1 MDIVCQKLDQQT
13 EELRQRIL
21 NEEKVKECLKSF
33 QKRIR
38 KIHDTAHMN
47 SMKIDNRRM
56 KVLILQNAIK
66 FVKYECEKLKQNPAL
81 FSSEFG
87 SIIYN
92 EIMEFSERTITH
104 LRSDLQKH
112 IMRRCGYANNHH
124 SETLSI
130 ASAPSVVSISLHD
143 DSEDDHHHHHNDH
156 HHSPF
161 NPMSNMNDNMI
172 VMVHN
177 DDDRYNNDNE
187 NDESIRNKA
196 LDQISPPITE
206 KDLQKL
212 DEVVISKED
221 DDDGDEKTL
230 SYRDQK
236 EMDMVFIPTSLQ
248 NEFEEKFAKMT
259 MSKKKELAKKVKI
272 DDNVVSTEDL
282 LKFYYME
289 KYGTAKKRAK
299 DEKLYE
305 DEHFKSWYNDTAK
318 GKAHEFVNDKL
329 KLKYDLYTFYMN
341 KYGKSKLRKDEKDQ
355 FVYFSRSFQSWYK
368 KKLLKKT
375 SVVKKW
381 LNDQKEKLSA
391 STNSSSEEDYN
402 DSNSGVK
409 KGGSVEGA
417 VMGPQL
423 PVACHNMFNHL
434 QKPLEG
440 ISQQQTPECTLDSIT
455 PEDLQSIINDI
466 DDNTLNIES
475 LQDKELEILEE
486 KLIQLK
492 ESYALIELID
502 LIDLSEEDI
511 REIALNDLY
520 SSMNFFVPDNTE
532 IHKKEPVTGKEGGAA
547 ITSTQPDSTYNRVR
561 LYSDIK
567 HDFHESI
574 KGESFNNLSSAKTED
589 AFIHYALKDKIQDIY
604 QKTYYAKMRNI
615 KGNGFMNTPIPSLYE
630 YAVMD
635 MRMGEGITISP
646 QNQIVRMNTSG
657 GINEIITYGN
667 LMDATMRQNDK
678 PSTDWYNQI
687 TNDKIKSN
695 LESIINTFF
704 KAEFINFEAT
714 NLTYD
719 VKKNMFTILING
731 ESFTFNGK
739 NFEKN
744 IVEKNLEPLA
754 SKLSDILLLGD
765 SNRKVLFKR
774 MFKSLGDHIQLHEL
788 VKMRGNNQNSD
799 NLQKTIF
806 ATSDRILVADAIRHD
821 IDVMFD
827 LSDTF
832 FNALKNRTGESIDM
846 SLIKKI
852 PPFSEE
858 DARQRKE
865 TYFIIYTH
873 KTLRS
878 DMTSFSKMFRSKL
891 KLYINVIRKLQVF
904 VNIDNRTTPY
914 ISGIYENITDFNNNY
929 HEVTDASINENNKN
943 IINKLITS
951 ITTLLNYLF
960 ETKEFSG
967 KLYIQNMDNKI
978 VAHKNLYHILN
989 FLDIVFA
996 IIEKGIYSF
1005 ERMQMSNMD
1014 ITLKTSKIIRLIN
1027 QYTEPSLRDPSPRS
1041 KDYKSLEDLYDELN
1055 NIFYWAF
1062 IDVSNDI
1069 DRFNMVHKLIETLTN
1084 KYSEVFNDSEDGVST
1099 YNNIRLNNTII
1110 SIISTIFNEI
1120 FNNDAFK
1127 PISEDIDSQSK
1138 YHFTNIHNTLMNAGD
1153 KIGKSYNILPLDT
1166 ALSLPFRKR
1175 LTKNNKRLAGS
1186 FDVEKVNSFIKE
1198 VRGKRGK

>member
-33 QKRIR
+33 QKRIS

-112 IMRRCGYANNHH
+112 IMRRCGYDNNHH

-143 DSEDDHHHHHNDH
+143 DSEDDHHHHNDH

-305 DEHFKSWYNDTAK
+305 DEHFQSWYNDTAK

-466 DDNTLNIES
+466 DDNTLSQYVSS
-475 LQDKELEILEE
+475 LQDHEVDILEK
-486 KLIQLK
+486 KLSQIK
-492 ESYALIELID
+492 YEEFE
-502 LIDLSEEDI
+502 LIDLSEKDI
-511 REIALNDLY
+511 QEVALNDLY

-532 IHKKEPVTGKEGGAA
+532 IHEKEPVMGKGGGAA
-547 ITSTQPDSTYNRVR
+547 STSTLTYNRVR
-561 LYSDIK
+561 LHSDIK

-574 KGESFNNLSSAKTED
+574 KDESFNNLSSAKTED

-604 QKTYYAKMRNI
+604 QKTYYANMRNI
-615 KGNGFMNTPIPSLYE
+615 KGNGFMKTPIPSLYE

-635 MRMGEGITISP
+635 MRMGEGITVSP
-646 QNQIVRMNTSG
+646 QKQSERINTLG

-678 PSTDWYNQI
+678 PSTDWYDQI
-687 TNDKIKSN
+687 TNDEITIN

-704 KAEFINFEAT
+704 QAEFPKFEAT
-714 NLTYD
+714 NLTYNSST
-719 VKKNMFTILING
+719 KMFTIFIND

-754 SKLSDILLLGD
+754 SILSNILLLGD

-806 ATSDRILVADAIRHD
+806 ATSDRILVADAIRND

-832 FNALKNRTGESIDM
+832 FNALKDPFGHSIDL
-846 SLIKKI
+846 SSVKKI

-865 TYFIIYTH
+865 TYFIIYTN
-873 KTLRS
+873 KILRS
-878 DMTSFSKMFRSKL
+878 DMTSFSKMFHSKL
-891 KLYINVIRKLQVF
+891 KLYINVTRKLQLF
-904 VNIDNRTTPY
+904 VNIDEKTPY
-914 ISGIYENITDFNNNY
+914 IKNISDHISSFHDNY
-929 HEVTDASINENNKN
+929 PEVTDASSNNINQINALKDS
-943 IINKLITS
+943 IIN
-951 ITTLLNYLF
+951 LLNIFYN
-960 ETKEFSG
+960 TSEFSG
-967 KLYIQNMDNKI
+967 KLYTQVDINNKLI
-978 VAHKNLYHILN
+978 AHKNLYHVLY
-989 FLDIVFA
+989 FFDIVFA

-1198 VRGKRGK
+1198 VRGKRGKRGK